1 MQALLSDFFYSNKWN
16 HEKDLLVILFELIF
30 YGFFLSVEPMW
41 PVVEGTELREDIKV
55 LIKFWQSILSDK
67 KYMKNFMNA
76 LDPFQLGQQSSVG
89 PGSQCSSSQTGLG
102 PYVQVSKNNHL
113 LMLCWV

>member
-1 MQALLSDFFYSNKWN
+1 
-16 HEKDLLVILFELIF
+16 
-30 YGFFLSVEPMW
+30 MW
-41 PVVEGTELREDIKV
+41 PVVEGTELREDIRI

-89 PGSQCSSSQTGLG
+89 PGSQYSSSQTGLG
-102 PYVQVSKNNHL
+102 PYLPVSSLFGYTSAQSMKL
-113 LMLCWV
+113 IVFRGPWDTGC